1 MRVWFIQV
9 HGGATE
15 QREDH
20 TPLANVR
27 LVCKEKS
34 QPEGMVKFEAGD

>member
-1 MRVWFIQV
+1 MRVWFIKV
-9 HGGATE
+9 HGGATG
-15 QREDH
+15 QKEDH